1 MNMAVLILF
10 SAVLIGLLGLTVY
23 AVIDFLRNNNETN
36 TK

>member
-1 MNMAVLILF
+1 MNIAILILF
-10 SAVLIGLLGLTVY
+10 SASMVGLFGLTFY